1 MRRILAKLRSEGGQD
16 TFEYLLVVGVI
27 VVPMALA
34 MILGFA
40 LLVPEILG
48 ETCSSVDTAPDGLAG
63 DSCLGALPENTPTPA
78 PP

>member
-1 MRRILAKLRSEGGQD
+1 MRRILAQLRTDGGQD

-34 MILGFA
+34 MILGFGA
-40 LLVPEILG
+40 LMPAIL
-48 ETCSSVDTAPDGLAG
+48 ENECSSIDTAPDGLAG
-63 DSCLGALPENTPTPA
+63 DTCLGQNTPTPT

>member
-1 MRRILAKLRSEGGQD
+1 MRRFLAQLRSDDGQD

-27 VVPMALA
+27 VVPMVLGMLA
-34 MILGFA
+34 GFQWLMPQILD
-40 LLVPEILG
+40 

-63 DSCLGALPENTPTPA
+63 DSCLGALPEDTPTPT

>member
-1 MRRILAKLRSEGGQD
+1 MKRILAQLRSDGGQD

-34 MILGFA
+34 MLVGFR
-40 LLVPEILG
+40 LLVPDIL
-48 ETCSSVDTAPDGLAG
+48 ENACTSIDVAPDDLAG
-63 DSCLGALPENTPTPA
+63 DTCLGQNTPTPT